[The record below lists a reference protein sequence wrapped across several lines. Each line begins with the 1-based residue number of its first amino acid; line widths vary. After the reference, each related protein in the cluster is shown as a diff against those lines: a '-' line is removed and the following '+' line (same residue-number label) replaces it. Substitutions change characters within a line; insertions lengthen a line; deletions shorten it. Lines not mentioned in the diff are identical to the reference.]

1 MFCQD
6 CKVSAKCVTINC
18 HFPKFP
24 KKRAATITIKSR
36 LWNSTLVE
44 DYSQVDWVRIVS
56 YAGVTILDP
65 TVKQDDISNDVAMVS
80 MEQKIKLSSYIHYY
94 FMLSEIE
101 N

>member
-1 MFCQD
+1 M
-6 CKVSAKCVTINC
+6 TINC

-56 YAGVTILDP
+56 YAGVMILDP
-65 TVKQDDISNDVAMVS
+65 TVKQDDVSNDVAMVS
-80 MEQKIKLSSYIHYY
+80 STVLLCVLSRTFNITFTITSVVANVN
-94 FMLSEIE
+94 M
-101 N
+101 